1 MRRIVAFE
9 AQGAK
14 TLMGLFKWPG
24 AIDGINDLRSIRIRK
39 PLPGLDAKARGQELA
54 TILRRHPP
62 VKQAIGMALAEL
74 PTAAPAPI
82 YFRVASSSAD
92 ELPWEELFVTPVGFV
107 ALDRRWPIGRIA
119 RRVHDVTPRV
129 FEGSFRIVAVLSA
142 AGAIGNGI
150 SQLET
155 LVREVKAAP
164 ASVNAELHVITGDQ
178 AVIDAVAAGADP
190 AITAEWIGR
199 TPTVV
204 ERQIGDSRPAILHI
218 LCHGANVAG
227 VAGLSLATQQ
237 DFEGDQKGSVFLSIE
252 SLAGAL
258 LSSTWLVVLAAC
270 KTAAGQGPA
279 GAENGTPT
287 SLPAAHSL
295 ADTGLPAVIGM
306 REIVDLSA
314 MNRFCRAIYPELL
327 GIVTGAIDGDGSIE
341 RVIEWAPALTAPR
354 RASAGDDPARE
365 LAWTHPVLY
374 VQQEELRVD
383 MVTPAVASELKDLR
397 GQLDT
402 WRSLLEGLDP
412 KTTPPGFVEHA
423 EQQITRLLREIVK
436 ATR

>member
-24 AIDGINDLRSIRIRK
+24 AIDGINDLRSIRIRN

-54 TILRRHPP
+54 SILRRHPP
-62 VKQAIGMALAEL
+62 VKQAIGIALTEL
-74 PTAAPAPI
+74 PTAPPTPI

-119 RRVHDVTPRV
+119 RRVHDVPPRV

-155 LVREVKAAP
+155 LSREVMAARP
-164 ASVNAELHVITGDQ
+164 QLATELHVITGDQ
-178 AVIDAVAAGADP
+178 AIIDAVAGLAAP
-190 AITAEWIGR
+190 AITAEWIAR
-199 TPTVV
+199 TPTEV
-204 ERQIGDSRPAILHI
+204 EHQIGESRPAILHM

-227 VAGLSLATQQ
+227 IAGLSLATQQ
-237 DFEGDQKGSVFLSIE
+237 DFEGELKGSVFLSIE

-258 LSSTWLVVLAAC
+258 VSSTWLVVLAAC
-270 KTAAGQGPA
+270 NTAAGHGAA
-279 GAENGTPT
+279 GGAGETPRA
-287 SLPAAHSL
+287 LPAAHSL
-295 ADTGLPAVIGM
+295 VDTGLPAVIGM

-327 GIVTGAIDGDGSIE
+327 GIVTGAIDGDGSFE
-341 RVIEWAPALTAPR
+341 RVVEWAPALTAPR

-365 LAWTHPVLY
+365 PAWTHPVLY

-383 MVTPAVASELKDLR
+383 IVTPAVAPELKDLR

-402 WRSLLEGLDP
+402 WRSLLAGLNP
-412 KTTPPGFVEHA
+412 QMTPPGFVEHVHQ
-423 EQQITRLLREIVK
+423 EITRLLREI
-436 ATR
+436 AEAIR

>member
-14 TLMGLFKWPG
+14 TLIGLFKWPG

-39 PLPGLDAKARGQELA
+39 PLVGLDAKARGQELA

-62 VKQAIGMALAEL
+62 VKQAIAIALAEL
-74 PTAAPAPI
+74 PAAGPAPI

-107 ALDRRWPIGRIA
+107 ALDPRWPIGRIA
-119 RRVHDVTPRV
+119 RRVHDVPPRV

-142 AGAIGNGI
+142 AGTIGNGL

-164 ASVNAELHVITGDQ
+164 GNVNAELHVITGDQ
-178 AVIDAVAAGADP
+178 AIIDAVAAVADP
-190 AITAEWIGR
+190 AITVDWIER
-199 TPTVV
+199 TPTAV
-204 ERQIGDSRPAILHI
+204 ERQIRDSRPAILHI

-237 DFEGDQKGSVFLSIE
+237 NFEGDQKGSVFLSVE

-270 KTAAGQGPA
+270 KTATGQGPA
-279 GAENGTPT
+279 NAEDGKSTV
-287 SLPAAHSL
+287 LPAAHSL
-295 ADTGLPAVIGM
+295 VDMGLPAVIGM

-314 MNRFCRAIYPELL
+314 MNRFCKTIYPELL
-327 GIVTGAIDGDGSIE
+327 GIIIDATDGNGAFE

-354 RASAGDDPARE
+354 RASAGDNPAGE
-365 LAWTHPVLY
+365 PAWTHPVLY

-383 MVTPAVASELKDLR
+383 MVTPAVAPELKDLR

-412 KTTPPGFVEHA
+412 KTTPPGFVKHA
-423 EQQITRLLREIVK
+423 EQQISRLLREIVK
-436 ATR
+436 TTQ

>member
-252 SLAGAL
+252 SRARSSPPPGWSCSPHARQRQGKVRPAPRTGHRHLSPRRILWPTRDFLPSSACVK
-258 LSSTWLVVLAAC
+258 SST
-270 KTAAGQGPA
+270 
-279 GAENGTPT
+279 
-287 SLPAAHSL
+287 
-295 ADTGLPAVIGM
+295 
-306 REIVDLSA
+306 
-314 MNRFCRAIYPELL
+314 CR
-327 GIVTGAIDGDGSIE
+327 
-341 RVIEWAPALTAPR
+341 R
-354 RASAGDDPARE
+354 
-365 LAWTHPVLY
+365 
-374 VQQEELRVD
+374 
-383 MVTPAVASELKDLR
+383 
-397 GQLDT
+397 
-402 WRSLLEGLDP
+402 
-412 KTTPPGFVEHA
+412 
-423 EQQITRLLREIVK
+423 
-436 ATR
+436 